1 MEAIAQSVWSE
12 LGPGYSESVY
22 HRAFEIALRKNQIQY
37 ESEKIIPVFYDG
49 LGVGNVRADLV
60 LDNIVIE
67 LKSVAKLTEQ
77 FKIQLKNYLKL
88 LGVKQGLLINFPLG
102 ESESPEII
110 LCEYIPTS
118 TRDISPST
126 SYPVRTISPLTLEE
140 ESTEGTDPPLEVH
153 TSCIE

>member
-1 MEAIAQSVWSE
+1 MDAIAQSVWSE

-22 HRAFEIALRKNQIQY
+22 HHAFEIALRKKGIKY

-49 LGVGNVRADLV
+49 LGVGNVRADIV
-60 LDNIVIE
+60 LDNLVIE

-88 LGVKQGLLINFPLG
+88 LGVKQGLLINFPLV

-110 LCEYIPTS
+110 LCEYTPTLA
-118 TRDISPST
+118 RDISPST
-126 SYPVRTISPLTLEE
+126 SYPARTISPLTLEE
-140 ESTEGTDPPLEVH
+140 GSTVGTDPPPEVH